1 MHSIQLPQDMNC
13 FQIEN
18 QDNVIEIKNASFL
31 AGSGTTEQLKN
42 IDLEIKSGSLTA
54 IVGHVG
60 CGKSLLLQSILGET
74 DKTIGS
80 IQIKGKND
88 LKIAYVPQQVWIQ
101 NLTLKNNILFNHSVN
116 NVEYDRVI
124 EACAL
129 KADLEILPA
138 GDNTE
143 IGETGI
149 NLSGGQKQRIGIAR
163 AVYSNADLYLLDDP
177 LSAVDAHVGKQL
189 FENVLHSKTGLLKD
203 KTRLVATNSLNILQ
217 DVDQIIV
224 LDEGM
229 ISEQGNYIIS

>member
-1 MHSIQLPQDMNC
+1 MNC

-101 NLTLKNNILFNHSVN
+101 NLTLKNNILFNNSVSN
-116 NVEYDRVI
+116 MEYDRVI

-138 GDNTE
+138 GDDTE
-143 IGETGI
+143 IGESGI

>member
-1 MHSIQLPQDMNC
+1 MIFGHFWGFRFETFRCLLATWHVKMFSTLIAG
-13 FQIEN
+13 
-18 QDNVIEIKNASFL
+18 EI
-31 AGSGTTEQLKN
+31 
-42 IDLEIKSGSLTA
+42 
-54 IVGHVG
+54 
-60 CGKSLLLQSILGET
+60 
-74 DKTIGS
+74 DKTNGS
-80 IQIKGKND
+80 ININNKND

-101 NLTLKNNILFNHSVN
+101 NLTLKNNILFNNSVS

-138 GDNTE
+138 GDDTE
-143 IGETGI
+143 IGESGI

-189 FENVLHSKTGLLKD
+189 FENVLHSRTGLLKD

-224 LDEGM
+224 LDEGV

>member
-1 MHSIQLPQDMNC
+1 M
-13 FQIEN
+13 
-18 QDNVIEIKNASFL
+18 
-31 AGSGTTEQLKN
+31 KN
-42 IDLEIKSGSLTA
+42 ISVEIKSGSLTA

-74 DKTIGS
+74 GKTIGS
-80 IQIKGKND
+80 IQIKGKNN
-88 LKIAYVPQQVWIQ
+88 LNIAYVPQQVWIQ
-101 NLTLKNNILFNHSVN
+101 NLTLKNNILFNNSVN
-116 NVEYDRVI
+116 NMEYDRII

-129 KADLEILPA
+129 KTDLEILPA

-143 IGETGI
+143 IGESGI

-224 LDEGM
+224 LDEGV

>member
-1 MHSIQLPQDMNC
+1 MNC

>member
-1 MHSIQLPQDMNC
+1 M
-13 FQIEN
+13 
-18 QDNVIEIKNASFL
+18 
-31 AGSGTTEQLKN
+31 
-42 IDLEIKSGSLTA
+42 TA
-54 IVGHVG
+54 IVGEVG
-60 CGKSLLLQSILGET
+60 CGKSLLLESILGET

-88 LKIAYVPQQVWIQ
+88 LNIAYVPQQVWIQ
-101 NLTLKNNILFNHSVN
+101 NLTLKNNILFNNSVN
-116 NVEYDRVI
+116 NMEYDRII

-129 KADLEILPA
+129 KTDLEILPA

-143 IGETGI
+143 IGESGI

-203 KTRLVATNSLNILQ
+203 KTRVIATNSLNILQ

-224 LDEGM
+224 LDEGV
-229 ISEQGNYIIS
+229 ISEQGK